1 MSANTELVH
10 EFIAAWNANDVD
22 RVMTFF
28 AEDCVYHNIPVPP
41 VSGVAAIRGVIE
53 GFAGMAR
60 EIDWVL
66 HRVAEANDGVVLTE
80 RTDRFLIGEKWIE
93 LPVMGSFEVRD
104 GKLSAWRDYFD
115 MAQFQKQLPS
125 A

>member
-28 AEDCVYHNIPVPP
+28 PEDGCYHTTPVPP